1 MSYSTELKKKLL
13 NSKTK
18 SNCCRRAFAFGIMFG
33 SAMSH
38 PEKADAAGKV
48 FLLSSG
54 DISLAE
60 CVGDFLS
67 RFYKADCNIVS
78 KTNYGRFDHSVYT
91 SSSVARAMSEKAL
104 ETPSLNACEY
114 FKCDQC
120 RSFFARGVFVAAAAL
135 AEPTKQYH
143 LEFLSENAKL
153 AGVFREFLEEIG
165 IPPSGKTRIYYKNAE
180 KVRLLLA
187 YIGAKSESF
196 DVVNITIARQIR
208 NEENRI
214 TNCEAKNIQR
224 SISASMQQLDAITYI
239 LSENALEELPEELQ
253 ITAKLRL
260 ENPDMSLSELA
271 KLHDPS
277 ITKSG
282 LTHRLA
288 KISAFSQHLKD
299 ERSKDANQ

>member
-1 MSYSTELKKKLL
+1 MSYSTELKRKLL
-13 NSKTK
+13 NSKIK

-38 PEKADAAGKV
+38 PDKTDAEGNV
-48 FLLSSG
+48 FLFSSG
-54 DISLAE
+54 DVSLSE
-60 CVGDFLS
+60 CVKDFLS
-67 RFYKADCNIVS
+67 RFYKTDCFIVS
-78 KTNYGRFDHSVYT
+78 NTNYGRSDHSVYVR
-91 SSSVARAMSEKAL
+91 SSVALSMLSKVL
-104 ETPSLNACEY
+104 EIPSLDTCEY

-120 RSFFARGVFVAAAAL
+120 RSFFARGVFVASASLAA
-135 AEPTKQYH
+135 PTKQYH
-143 LEFLSENAKL
+143 LEFLSANSKFAN
-153 AGVFREFLEEIG
+153 VFRGFLEEIG
-165 IPPSGKTRIYYKNAE
+165 ISPSGKTRIYYKNAE

-239 LSENALEELPEELQ
+239 ISENALDGLSEELRT
-253 ITAKLRL
+253 TAKLRL
-260 ENPDMSLSELA
+260 ENPDMSLSELS
-271 KLHDPS
+271 KIHDPV

-288 KISAFSQHLKD
+288 KLAAFAQHLKD
-299 ERSKDANQ
+299 EKSKDSD